1 MSFDLFAQA
10 LVQGILIGG
19 VYALIASGV
28 TLTLGVMRLINFA
41 HGDFLMVAM
50 YLTMVLVSWL
60 NMEPYLA
67 VFLVA
72 PAMFGLGILVYHV
85 LLRHVVTANH
95 LMQAQLTLGV
105 GLLLQNMALA
115 IFTGDLRTVQTG
127 LRSAKFYLGSV
138 VVGLPV
144 LLAFLVSVAFAIGLY
159 LLLQRSRLGR
169 SIRAVAQ
176 DPSAASLY
184 GINVGY
190 INRLVFGLSIAAVG
204 VAGALLAPIYVVEPS
219 VGSTFTFT
227 AFIIVVLAGTGN
239 FLAALVGGILIG
251 LSDSFGL
258 MLIPGNSS
266 TILSYLLFALVLLFR
281 PQGLFA
287 RRRA

>member
-41 HGDFLMVAM
+41 HGDFLMIAM

-72 PAMFGLGILVYHV
+72 PAMFGVGILVYQG
-85 LLRHVVTANH
+85 LLRHVVTASH
-95 LMQAQLTLGV
+95 LMQAQLTLGL
-105 GLLLQNMALA
+105 GLLLQNIALA
-115 IFTGDLRTVQTG
+115 VFSGDLRTVRTG
-127 LRSAKFYLGSV
+127 LSSAKFYVGPA
-138 VVGLPV
+138 VVGIPV
-144 LLAFLVSVAFAIGLY
+144 LLAFLVSVGFAIGLY
-159 LLLQRSRLGR
+159 LLLQRTRLGR
-169 SIRAVAQ
+169 SIRAVSQ

-190 INRLVFGLSIAAVG
+190 INALVFGLSIAAVG
-204 VAGALLAPIYVVEPS
+204 VAGALLAPIYVVEPT

-227 AFIIVVLAGTGN
+227 AFIIVVLAGTGD
-239 FLAALVGGILIG
+239 FFAALLGGILIG